1 MDDKIKQIKKDG
13 YLIIKNLLNDEEISK
28 LEESFEKKGN
38 SKNDYFETD
47 DNFVWEYLINN
58 KPLESVKK
66 ILGSQIFYMHDVDL
80 VETKII
86 DNKRSWHRDNPCRST
101 GKGPDWDKNLPYN
114 VLTTITYLCSSKE
127 TDSNLNIILKSHK
140 TEYKYSVSNILR
152 LLHRKLLNIKYSFFL
167 RNLIEKIIGKKI
179 NYNVGDCIV
188 FFANTYH
195 MGNGISKNNKF
206 RKLIVARYGGPGKHS
221 ENFLNYNFQHRTDIS
236 DRYIKTLKQ
245 KEFFDFL
252 KKNKIYTSLPKEK
265 NEIEGVYSLK
275 K

>member
-1 MDDKIKQIKKDG
+1 
-13 YLIIKNLLNDEEISK
+13 
-28 LEESFEKKGN
+28 
-38 SKNDYFETD
+38 
-47 DNFVWEYLINN
+47 
-58 KPLESVKK
+58 
-66 ILGSQIFYMHDVDL
+66 MHDVDL

-86 DNKRSWHRDNPCRST
+86 DNKKVGIEITRAVQLE
-101 GKGPDWDKNLPYN
+101 KGPDWDKNLPYN

-127 TDSNLNIILKSHK
+127 TDSYLNIILKSRK
-140 TEYKYSVSNILR
+140 TEYKCSVSNILR

-236 DRYIKTLKQ
+236 DRYIQNFKTK
-245 KEFFDFL
+245 
-252 KKNKIYTSLPKEK
+252 
-265 NEIEGVYSLK
+265 
-275 K
+275 